1 MNIKGLTFYC
11 AMLFCLLVS
20 AASFAQRGI
29 LVKAGDVV
37 QIVLPGESSLDRTF
51 EVNRSGQLILPEV
64 GPVMVSGF
72 SEEQLEKQ
80 IQRKLSSAY
89 RDLSGLRVILAE
101 QRIRVSVRGFV
112 KVPGEVVLSQ
122 GSGVQMAIQAAGGLR
137 SGAQLD
143 RIQLRRES
151 MPDPL
156 VFNYKSYLDSG
167 DVSLLPTLQSLDVLF
182 VPASPK
188 IGNVAVDFDPKSLN
202 DKGDA
207 AENRSAVKVFGEVYN
222 PGSFSFKANASLVDM
237 LMRAGG
243 VTRYASVEQIRVI
256 VDSRPQT
263 FDLKAYLDSGD
274 ASLLPELQAG
284 TTIFVPKQE
293 EEIKSGANT
302 VYVMGE
308 VFKPG
313 AYEGNQSAGFLD
325 ILANSGGPTR
335 FAETRQIRI
344 IRQSGGVE
352 PFDLLAFTEGLITSM
367 PDIGPGDAIF
377 VPEKTDLNEKS
388 WTKVSPNRAVKVMG
402 EVNQPGR
409 FEWSDEMSLM
419 DLLAHAGGPKPSADT
434 AAIRILYQ
442 MGGQQ
447 TKSVLFNLDA
457 YISGES
463 AGNMLPPIVAGT
475 TIMVPQLP
483 DDPSDNKS
491 QWVRQRSE
499 DSIYVF
505 GQVVA
510 PGRYR
515 FDPRMHFLDILAAA
529 DGPAANADLR
539 NLRISHR
546 DGGHARVSQL
556 DLALYFET
564 GDESLLPKVVP
575 GDSIYIPEKDRDW
588 LSESKET
595 TVRVLGAVRKPGR
608 YRFNDDMTL
617 LDLLAEAGGLENN
630 GYPEKITVV
639 NLSCCKDKAQS
650 FDLLEFAQTGDF
662 ALLPV
667 LRSGDTVYVPMREDS
682 NWAKARQGLE
692 DVFRVVTITAVLGIL

>member
-1 MNIKGLTFYC
+1 
-11 AMLFCLLVS
+11 MLFCLLVS